1 MMSDKIQAG
10 AAQSVFREPSYARF
24 WLARICSTVSF
35 QMTAVAVG
43 WQVYALTHSTFA
55 LGMVGLAQFLPMLL
69 LTLVV
74 GHVADRF
81 NRKTIISICQVLA
94 GSTLAVLAVSSYL
107 NRLHPAGIFCAVAA
121 LGAARAFESPST
133 QALVPGLVEDAKVP
147 QAIAWSSSA
156 NQTASI
162 VGPALGG
169 LLYAFGAHVP
179 YASCACLY
187 GLAAVLSSTIVA
199 KRRAAGKGPVT
210 RKSIFSGIH
219 YIREKRN
226 ILGAIS
232 LDLFVVLLGGATAL
246 LPAYAHDI
254 LHTGPWG
261 LGLLRLAPA
270 LGALSTSIFLA
281 HHPIRKHAGRR
292 MFIAVVVFGVATI
305 AFALSRNVLLSMGV
319 LCVLGAADV
328 TSVVVRSSLV
338 QMETPD
344 EMRGRVSAVNSLF
357 IGTSNQLGEFESGIT
372 ASWFGVIPATI
383 IGGVGSIV
391 IALIWMGLF
400 PGLRQLESVAGPAE
414 EKRVLATK

>member
-1 MMSDKIQAG
+1 MADKIQAG
-10 AAQSVFREPSYARF
+10 GKQSVFREPSYARF
-24 WLARICSTVSF
+24 WLARICSTLSF

-55 LGMVGLAQFLPMLL
+55 LGMVGLVQFLPMLL

-81 NRKTIISICQVLA
+81 NRKTIISICQVVE
-94 GSTLAVLAVSSYL
+94 GSTLAILAVSSYL
-107 NRLHPAGIFCAVAA
+107 HRLHPAGIFCAVAA
-121 LGAARAFESPST
+121 IGAARAFESPST
-133 QALVPGLVEDAKVP
+133 QALVPGLVEEAKVP

-179 YASCACLY
+179 YGSCACLY
-187 GLAAVLSSTIVA
+187 GLAAVLSSTIVT
-199 KRRAAGKGPVT
+199 KRRALGKGPVT
-210 RKSIFSGIH
+210 TKSIFSGIH

-292 MFIAVVVFGVATI
+292 MFVAVVVFGVATI
-305 AFALSRNVLLSMGV
+305 AFALSRNVLLSMGI

-344 EMRGRVSAVNSLF
+344 QMRGRVSAVNSLF
-357 IGTSNQLGEFESGIT
+357 IGTSNQLGEFESGVT

-414 EKRVLATK
+414 EKKVSVTQ